1 MFFHVY
7 IFYDVCSFIEAILQT
22 VAF

>member
-7 IFYDVCSFIEAILQT
+7 IFYDICNFIDAILQT